1 MKRWRQIAKSI
12 RIPNKVARRRPKGR
26 DVSGILLL
34 DKPVGMSSN
43 AALQTVK
50 RLFKAN
56 KAGHTGN
63 LDPLATGLLPI
74 CLGEATKI
82 SSFLLD
88 SDKRYIGTCKLG
100 VRTSTA
106 DSEGEVLETRPVE
119 KFTEQQVRQV
129 LQRFIGQI
137 DQIPPMHSAVKIN
150 GTPLYKLA
158 REGKEVERKSR
169 RISIYQIELLDFAGD
184 ELEIELHCSKGT
196 YVRTLAEEIGAA
208 LGCGAHLSALRRTA
222 SGPFALQ
229 QAVTMAEL
237 EHLAE
242 DGYEALDSL
251 LVPAEE
257 ALSDWPMVS
266 LTSNSAYYVQQGQ
279 AVQVPRAPSSGWVR
293 LRRDD
298 GEFLGIG
305 QILEDGRVAP
315 KRLFKSDQQG

>member
-1 MKRWRQIAKSI
+1 
-12 RIPNKVARRRPKGR
+12 VARRRSRGR
-26 DVSGILLL
+26 DVDGILLL
-34 DKPVGMSSN
+34 DKPAGMSSN

-88 SDKRYIGTCKLG
+88 SDKRYTGTCKLG
-100 VRTSTA
+100 RRTSTA
-106 DSEGEVLETRPVE
+106 DSEGEVLETLPVGNY
-119 KFTEQQVRQV
+119 TEQQVTDV

-137 DQIPPMHSAVKIN
+137 EQIPPMYSAVKIN

-158 REGKEVERKSR
+158 REGKEIERKSR
-169 RISIYQIELLDFAGD
+169 RVSIYEIKMLRLEGD
-184 ELEIELHCSKGT
+184 ELEIEVHCSKGT
-196 YVRTLAEEIGAA
+196 YVRTLAEDIGAA

-222 SGPFALQ
+222 SGPFDLQ
-229 QAVTMAEL
+229 QAVTLPEL

-242 DGYEALDSL
+242 DDFEELDSL
-251 LVPAEE
+251 LLPPEE
-257 ALSDWPMVS
+257 ALSDWPLVNLS
-266 LTSNSAYYVQQGQ
+266 GNTAYYLLQGQ

-293 LRRDD
+293 LRRED
-298 GEFLGIG
+298 GKFLGIG

-315 KRLFKSDQQG
+315 KRLIKATQ

>member
-1 MKRWRQIAKSI
+1 
-12 RIPNKVARRRPKGR
+12 VARRRPRGR
-26 DVSGILLL
+26 DVNGILLL
-34 DKPVGMSSN
+34 DKPSGMSSN
-43 AALQTVK
+43 AALQMVK
-50 RLFKAN
+50 RLFKAS

-63 LDPLATGLLPI
+63 LDPLATGLLPL
-74 CLGEATKI
+74 CFGEATKI

-106 DSEGEVLETRPVE
+106 DSEGEVLETRPVG
-119 KFTEQQVRQV
+119 KITEQQVKEV

-137 DQIPPMHSAVKIN
+137 EQIPPMYSAVKIN

-158 REGKEVERKSR
+158 REGKEIERKSR
-169 RISIYQIELLDFAGD
+169 RVSIYEIKMLRLKGD
-184 ELEIELHCSKGT
+184 ELEIDVHCSKGT

-222 SGPFALQ
+222 SGQFDLQ
-229 QAVTMAEL
+229 QAVTLPEL

-242 DGYEALDSL
+242 DGFEELDSL
-251 LVPAEE
+251 LLPPEE
-257 ALSDWPMVS
+257 ALSDWPMVNLS
-266 LTSNSAYYVQQGQ
+266 DNTAYYLQQGQ
-279 AVQVPRAPSSGWVR
+279 AVQVPRAPTSGWVR

-298 GEFLGIG
+298 GKFLGIG

-315 KRLFKSDQQG
+315 KRLIKAAQ